1 MLDGLTSN
9 SSNSSGVLAQRVD
22 VQEDGTVLIGV
33 AIALPEDG
41 SPVAFGYGNISVE
54 VPSAI
59 LESLGAVGVAV
70 LGLVPATT
78 PLFNLLNSSDW
89 NDVGLFFLG
98 NERWGHVG
106 FGESFWYRFQS
117 MSNHDPLTSDHIT

>member
-1 MLDGLTSN
+1 M
-9 SSNSSGVLAQRVD
+9 LAQRVD

-33 AIALPEDG
+33 AIAVPEDG

-59 LESLGAVGVAV
+59 LESLGAPGVAV
-70 LGLVPATT
+70 MGLLPSTS

-89 NDVGLFFLG
+89 TDSWIFCLFF
-98 NERWGHVG
+98 WGG
-106 FGESFWYRFQS
+106 
-117 MSNHDPLTSDHIT
+117 